1 MFGRSFR
8 ITTVRGIPVFVD
20 SSWIWIAGLVV
31 YTLWSRF
38 EARFPSLETTGAL
51 AYAVF
56 GALLFFGSVFLHE
69 LAHGITARAH
79 GIRVD
84 GITLVFFG
92 GFTAARSEE
101 KGPGPAF
108 VISAAGP
115 GTSLALG
122 ALFWGIS
129 KATEGTIGP
138 LPGLF
143 GYVGW
148 VNLFMA
154 GFNVLPG
161 LPLDGGRMLQSAVW
175 KITGSRKKGTR
186 IAAWGG
192 MAVGILLFAGAVL
205 EATQQEL
212 FAAIWLA
219 LIGMFIFQGAR
230 ASLEQF
236 GIVERLAT
244 ATVAD
249 AMEPPPTSVPA
260 GLSLSQALDDFLRGH
275 EEEAFPVL
283 DEEGK
288 VIGMVSFGSARELGA
303 RDPLRPVRD
312 AVIPLDQ
319 VLVASPDEH
328 LDDLSERL
336 GSGKAALVMRDGELV
351 GSISERG
358 LHRFATSRSR

>member
-8 ITTVRGIPVFVD
+8 VATVGGIPVFVD
-20 SSWIWIAGLVV
+20 SSWIWIAALAV
-31 YTLWSRF
+31 YTLW
-38 EARFPSLETTGAL
+38 ARFDASFPGLEASGAL

-69 LAHGITARAH
+69 LAHGVTARAH

-101 KGPGPAF
+101 RGPGPAF
-108 VISAAGP
+108 LISAAGP

-122 ALFWGIS
+122 GLFWGIS

-175 KITGSRKKGTR
+175 WVTGSKKKGTR

-205 EATQQEL
+205 EATRQEL
-212 FAAIWLA
+212 FAAIWLG

-230 ASLEQF
+230 ASVEQF
-236 GIVERLAT
+236 GIAERLA
-244 ATVAD
+244 ASTVAD

-260 GLSLSQALDDFLRGH
+260 GLTLSEALDRHLRGH

-283 DEEGK
+283 DENGK
-288 VIGMVSFGSARELGA
+288 VIGMVSFASARELGR

-312 AVIPLDQ
+312 ALIPLDQ

-328 LDDLSERL
+328 LDDLSDRL

-351 GSISERG
+351 GAISERA
-358 LHRFATSRSR
+358 LRRFAASRSR

>member
-1 MFGRSFR
+1 
-8 ITTVRGIPVFVD
+8 
-20 SSWIWIAGLVV
+20 
-31 YTLWSRF
+31 
-38 EARFPSLETTGAL
+38 
-51 AYAVF
+51 
-56 GALLFFGSVFLHE
+56 
-69 LAHGITARAH
+69 
-79 GIRVD
+79 
-84 GITLVFFG
+84 
-92 GFTAARSEE
+92 
-101 KGPGPAF
+101 
-108 VISAAGP
+108 
-115 GTSLALG
+115 
-122 ALFWGIS
+122 
-129 KATEGTIGP
+129 
-138 LPGLF
+138 
-143 GYVGW
+143 
-148 VNLFMA
+148 
-154 GFNVLPG
+154 
-161 LPLDGGRMLQSAVW
+161 MLQSAVW

-192 MAVGILLFAGAVL
+192 MAVGVVLFAGAVL

-236 GIVERLAT
+236 GIVERLAA

-303 RDPLRPVRD
+303 LDPLRPVRD
-312 AVIPLDQ
+312 ALIPLDQ
-319 VLVASPDEH
+319 VLVASPHEH
-328 LDDLSERL
+328 LDELSERL